1 MLQHDTHKTVLTFTV
16 TFFFFPSI
24 CFSFSHSMQYN
35 IPIILTYNEL
45 FILSFRVRLASGIAS
60 TLRLLS
66 AQVWGEAC
74 IVENNFENW
83 TGTCERHNDKING
96 NFRWMHFLFFN
107 VEPSNI
113 YVIWIVVFF
122 LFFCLF
128 LQTLSVYIFMSIF
141 ILW

>member
-1 MLQHDTHKTVLTFTV
+1 MLL
-16 TFFFFPSI
+16 FFLLSVYLFLFL
-24 CFSFSHSMQYN
+24 SHSMQYN

-113 YVIWIVVFF
+113 YVIWIVFF
-122 LFFCLF
+122 FFFCFSACSCRYSLF
-128 LQTLSVYIFMSIF
+128 TFSCPFSFYGKNNFSWLSE
-141 ILW
+141 

>member
-1 MLQHDTHKTVLTFTV
+1 MLL
-16 TFFFFPSI
+16 FFFFLSI

-107 VEPSNI
+107 VEPSDI
-113 YVIWIVVFF
+113 HVIWTVFF
-122 LFFCLF
+122 SVFLLVSADTLCLHF
-128 LQTLSVYIFMSIF
+128 HVHFHFMVRIIS
-141 ILW
+141 LD